1 MKVTRKDIDALN
13 AVVTVAIDQ
22 EDIAPKIETIL
33 LDYKKR
39 ANIPGFRKGHVPLGL
54 IKKQYG
60 MAVRVEE
67 TNKLLQE
74 SLTKFLNDENISIL
88 GNPLPK
94 AKENINWEAD
104 TLNFDFELG
113 LTPKFEVK
121 LKGRK
126 ALTHYLVEA
135 DEKMINEQLERMQS
149 QYGSLKSA
157 ERVSPGIEITATF
170 KNDEEAIDKKA
181 TFSFD
186 DVKGRKN
193 KSVFEKSSIGE
204 TITLKTK
211 NLFSDDQKLV
221 QALGIE
227 QKKALGLDVEVS
239 VTLEEFNERI
249 LADLDQELFDKIFG
263 KDSVKTVTEFK
274 AKLKEDAES
283 QFVTQSEQKLL
294 NDVTEYLI
302 DETKFDLPSEFLK
315 KWMQT
320 AGENSVTKEEAAA
333 EYEKSERGLRYQLI
347 ESKLIEKFEMQ
358 LKKEEIQDFAKDM
371 IRKQMLQYGRA
382 DIEHKELEDIAQRI
396 LSNKDEVKRIS
407 DQLMSQK
414 MINLFKNEANLKSK
428 KVSYENFIKEA
439 YNQ

>member
-22 EDIAPKIETIL
+22 DDIAPKIETIL

-135 DEKMINEQLERMQS
+135 DEKMINEQLKRMQS

-193 KSVFEKSSIGE
+193 KSVFEKSSTGE

-320 AGENSVTKEEAAA
+320 AGENPVTKEEAAA